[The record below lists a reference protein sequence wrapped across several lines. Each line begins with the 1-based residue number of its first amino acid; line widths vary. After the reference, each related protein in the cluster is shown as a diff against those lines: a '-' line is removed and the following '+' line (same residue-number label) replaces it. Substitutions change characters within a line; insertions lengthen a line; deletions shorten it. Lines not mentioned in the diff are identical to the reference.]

1 LRLAFAGTPPFAA
14 TVLRSLLE
22 ARHEVVL
29 VLTQP
34 DRAKGRGLKSSPSA
48 VSLVAQAEGLPQ
60 SKPVSLADPAEVARI
75 AAADLDAVV
84 VAAYGL
90 LLPSAVLALPRRGC
104 LNVHASLLPRWRGAA
119 PVQRAIIAGDAQ
131 TGVSIMQMEA
141 GLDTGPV
148 WLQRALPIAPEATA
162 GTLTDELARLGAR
175 AMVEVLARLEDLQ
188 PAPQPERG
196 VTYASKILRG
206 EAGLDW
212 SQPAQAL
219 ARRVRAFDP
228 FPGAETTCRDERLK
242 VWRAQPVPGSG
253 SPGEVVG
260 VEDGAPVVACGSG
273 FLLLHELQRPGGRRL
288 AANVF
293 QQGFPV
299 PIGERLG

>member
-14 TVLRSLLE
+14 TVLQFLLE

-34 DRAKGRGLKSSPSA
+34 DRAKGRGLQASPSA
-48 VSLVAQAEGLPQ
+48 VSLLAQAEGLPQ
-60 SKPVSLADPAEVARI
+60 AKPVSLAGPAEI
-75 AAADLDAVV
+75 ATIEAADVDAMV

-90 LLPSAVLALPRRGC
+90 LLPRAVLALPRRGC

-148 WLQRALPIAPEATA
+148 WLQRALPITPEATA
-162 GTLTDELARLGAR
+162 GTLTDELARLGGR
-175 AMVEVLARLEDLQ
+175 AMVEVLDRLDDLQ
-188 PAPQPERG
+188 PTSQPVAG
-196 VTYASKILRG
+196 VTYAPKILRG

-219 ARRVRAFDP
+219 ARQVRAFDP
-228 FPGAETTCRDERLK
+228 FPGSETTCRGQRVK
-242 VWRAQPVPGSG
+242 VWRAQPVSGSG
-253 SPGEVVG
+253 SAGEVVG
-260 VEDGAPVVACGSG
+260 ERGGCPVVACGSG
-273 FLLLHELQRPGGRRL
+273 GLLLQELQRPGGRRL
-288 AANVF
+288 AAHVF
-293 QQGFPV
+293 QQGFPM
-299 PIGERLG
+299 PIGERFG